1 MRGFNIDFQPRFFYG
16 NSVTCDILKDA
27 DMDKYMDFRIV
38 GKILFLYNGK
48 LEQVP
53 LSKGTIYESKALSL
67 MEKKQLL
74 KTLHTLVKIHNKYKA
89 IESDANSTN
98 EFDKDTSID

>member
-1 MRGFNIDFQPRFFYG
+1 
-16 NSVTCDILKDA
+16 
-27 DMDKYMDFRIV
+27 
-38 GKILFLYNGK
+38 
-48 LEQVP
+48 
-53 LSKGTIYESKALSL
+53 